1 MTDLRPHRIPNRHC
15 WPRSTGSTAF
25 PAAPSP
31 LETIRPILVSSST
44 EGGVARPMRDEDET
58 MKIRTPVDRHRTV
71 RLLSALAGLSVALGA
86 CTYTSEEVATASV
99 PDDYRLRHPIA
110 IQEADRSVVIFVGHA
125 RGGLSAP
132 QRADV
137 MGLADIWLHEGT
149 GAITADMPVGTPN
162 ARAAADSLHE
172 IQALLSA
179 AGVPPRGIVVRNY
192 HPDDPRQMATIR
204 LNYPKIS
211 AVVGPC
217 GLWPEDLGPS
227 VKDKGY
233 FENKPYYNFGC
244 AYQRNMA
251 AMIDNPSDLVQPR
264 TETPAYTIR
273 RTEAFEKYRKGTATA
288 TNYPDADKA
297 KLSDAGK

>member
-1 MTDLRPHRIPNRHC
+1 MTTNL
-15 WPRSTGSTAF
+15 
-25 PAAPSP
+25 
-31 LETIRPILVSSST
+31 
-44 EGGVARPMRDEDET
+44 
-58 MKIRTPVDRHRTV
+58 PVDRKRAFCTAG
-71 RLLSALAGLSVALGA
+71 ALVGLAVMLGA
-86 CTYTSEEVATASV
+86 CTHTDDGATMASY

-125 RGGLSAP
+125 RGGLSAE

-137 MGLADIWLHEGT
+137 MGLAQIWLHEGT
-149 GAITADMPVGTPN
+149 GAIVADMPVGTPN
-162 ARAAADSLHE
+162 ARAAADSIHE

-179 AGVPPRGIVVRNY
+179 AGVPPRGVVVRDY
-192 HPDDPRQMATIR
+192 HPNDPRQMATIR

-217 GLWPEDLGPS
+217 GLWPEDIGPS
-227 VKDKGY
+227 IKDKGY

-264 TETPAYTIR
+264 PETPAYTMR
-273 RTEAFEKYRKGTATA
+273 RKEAFEKYRQGNTTATV
-288 TNYPDADKA
+288 YPEADKA